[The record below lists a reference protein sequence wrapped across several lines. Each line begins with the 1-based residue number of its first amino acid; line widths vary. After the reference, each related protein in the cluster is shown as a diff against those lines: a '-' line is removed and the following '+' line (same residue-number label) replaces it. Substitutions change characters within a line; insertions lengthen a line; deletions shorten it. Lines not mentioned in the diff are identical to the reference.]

1 MKYSFN
7 IPIKP
12 VAKQSFRAVAVKRG
26 KVHGFTPENITDN
39 KLKIQK
45 HVISQLPKPYR
56 MLMREAYIT
65 RLHFVFKRPELMAR
79 RLDEIYGSNPYIP
92 KTTKPDIDNLMKQL
106 FDAIK
111 GIVIIDDNIIV
122 QINDLGKFYGKED
135 MIILEIE
142 GQ

>member
-1 MKYSFN
+1 LKYSFS

-26 KVHGFTPENITDN
+26 KVHGFTPENIADN

-79 RLDEIYGSNPYIP
+79 QLDEQFNSYIP
-92 KTTKPDIDNLMKQL
+92 KTTKPDIDNLVKQL
-106 FDAIK
+106 FDSIK
-111 GIVIIDDNIIV
+111 GIVIVDDNIV
-122 QINDLGKFYGKED
+122 VHINDLGKFYGKED
-135 MIILEIE
+135 MIILDIE
-142 GQ
+142 GK

>member
-7 IPIKP
+7 IPVKP

-26 KVHGFTPENITDN
+26 KVHGFTPENITAN

-45 HVISQLPKPYR
+45 YVVSQLPKPYR

-65 RLHFVFKRPELMAR
+65 RLHFVFKCPIHMAP
-79 RLDEIYGSNPYIP
+79 RLEDQYSSYIA
-92 KTTKPDIDNLMKQL
+92 KATKPDIDNLMKQL

-122 QINDLGKFYGKED
+122 HINDLGKFYGKED
-135 MIILEIE
+135 CIILDIE
-142 GQ
+142 GN

>member
-45 HVISQLPKPYR
+45 YVISQLPKPYR
-56 MLMREAYIT
+56 MLMREALIT

-79 RLDEIYGSNPYIP
+79 RLEEQHGSYIP

-122 QINDLGKFYGKED
+122 HINDLGKFYGKED
-135 MIILEIE
+135 CIILDIE
-142 GQ
+142 GK